1 MNMKTKYTSKLLI
14 GAATLSLATFISQG
28 NADASEKTSSLAD
41 AQPATFESANVS
53 PEQKAFYQVLHMDG
67 ISESQR
73 DQYIKQ
79 LHEDPSSA
87 QNVFSESIK
96 DATNPERRV
105 AQQNAFYGLLHN
117 EDLSDEQR
125 DAYIKEIKEN
135 PDQSQDVFVK
145 SLNST
150 PEVAPQAEEP
160 KAPHNPIL
168 EKENQ
173 SIADAKNALQA
184 LQQEDTIQNRRAA
197 QRAINKLPKN
207 RVNVD
212 DFQKQLEAING
223 PRDAEIKA
231 KANQKELQIGQ
242 SPEVEK
248 TPVPIENPEANTEQK
263 PEAKVDSESKAK
275 DSQKADSEK
284 KAQSENTTQA
294 ENAPKVDSK
303 KENKTE
309 KAPKAEEKPQTEK
322 SAESKEAKP
331 EADTKNN
338 TDSGVVVPE
347 LPKTGESTTS
357 TLSSYWNSFK
367 NSVTS
372 SYNYVKDGVTNGYNY
387 IKNGVTSGYEY
398 LQKQYNDISDKYNN
412 AKYYTNLYFKYKGT
426 IDKTA
431 LAIFGSKGSNA
442 YIKPL
447 DINETANPFYK
458 SYAHTRNLV
467 TETVNTGKVLY
478 ALYENPTVVK
488 GAIKTAQAIE
498 TAKNTISSLFGGFF
512 K

>member
-1 MNMKTKYTSKLLI
+1 MKTKYTSKLLI

-28 NADASEKTSSLAD
+28 NAEASEKTSSLAD
-41 AQPATFESANVS
+41 AQPATFESSNVS

-79 LHEDPSSA
+79 LHEGSNSA

-117 EDLSDEQR
+117 EDLSDKQR
-125 DAYIKEIKEN
+125 DAFISEIKEN

-150 PEVAPQAEEP
+150 PEAAPQTEQP

-212 DFQKQLEAING
+212 DFQKQLDAING
-223 PRDAEIKA
+223 PRDAKIKA
-231 KANQKELQIGQ
+231 DAEAKQKELQIGK

-263 PEAKVDSESKAK
+263 PEANDSKSTEKTPQVEDK
-275 DSQKADSEK
+275 KSEK
-284 KAQSENTTQA
+284 APEVEK
-294 ENAPKVDSK
+294 APKVEK
-303 KENKTE
+303 TPEVQAPKLQTPQVENKTE
-309 KAPKAEEKPQTEK
+309 TDKVADSKKAEEASPSTETT
-322 SAESKEAKP
+322 P
-331 EADTKNN
+331 EMKNN
-338 TDSGVVVPE
+338 IESNSVVPV
-347 LPKTGESTTS
+347 LPETGEATTS
-357 TLSSYWNSFK
+357 TLSSYWNAFK
-367 NSVTS
+367 DSVNKGYT
-372 SYNYVKDGVTNGYNY
+372 YVKDG
-387 IKNGVTSGYEY
+387 ITSGLNYLKGQYEY
-398 LQKQYNDISDKYNN
+398 ITGKYND
-412 AKYYTNLYFKYKGT
+412 AKYYSKLYKNHKTLIDTTVLAFLNDNGT
-426 IDKTA
+426 KAYIEPLKIDK
-431 LAIFGSKGSNA
+431 
-442 YIKPL
+442 
-447 DINETANPFYK
+447 DANVFTK
-458 SYAHTRNLV
+458 SYAQTRNFV
-467 TETVNTGKVLY
+467 TESINTGKVLY
-478 ALYENPTVVK
+478 TLYQNPSVVK
-488 GAIKTAQAIE
+488 GAIKTAQAID
-498 TAKNTISSLFGGFF
+498 TAKNAFSSILSFF